1 MRLALDSLPLVCG
14 LLLTPLAQAATAPS
28 HAFLSELEHAGEG
41 GPFAELRGRQRQL
54 LVQRLRQ
61 AAQPFDQHGIEH
73 VRQGAPLAD
82 EAWLGS
88 QGYDFA
94 KAPLQQADIQLLEG
108 FRHLPASLLTA
119 STATVARINH
129 DASPALQDRAVLDA
143 EGIAYLYYLADALG
157 PRLGNAFLD
166 AYEEGKL
173 GKAAAL
179 IKASEVSTAPAKQH
193 FDYPR
198 PFLRLEKPVTLVAD
212 RVVLANGVPYT
223 ASAGAFPS
231 GHTTVGYT
239 DSLLLAAM
247 LPERAAALLA
257 RGAGYG
263 YSRQVLGVH
272 YPLDV
277 IGGRMIAQYNVA
289 HYLADP
295 RYRQLFDE
303 ARDQLRTALTQACGV
318 ALDQCAADVGA
329 QDPWDDASA
338 RTFARYTLDYGL
350 PAAHAGSDPV
360 TVPERALVLAEP
372 LLPQV
377 STAQRQQRLSKADSA
392 AELGLDTAGKG
403 QWQRLDLLGA
413 LAPLDSGQR
422 R

>member
-1 MRLALDSLPLVCG
+1 MRLAVFSLTCF
-14 LLLTPLAQAATAPS
+14 LLTPLAQAASSSPQT
-28 HAFLSELEHAGEG
+28 FLAELEQAGKS
-41 GPFAELRGRQRQL
+41 GPFAQLQQRQREL

-61 AAQPFDQHGIEH
+61 SAQPFDQSGIEH

-82 EAWLGS
+82 ETWLAA
-88 QGYDFA
+88 QGYDFD
-94 KAPLQQADIQLLEG
+94 KAQLQQADIQLLEG
-108 FRHLPASLLTA
+108 FRALPTRLLAA

-129 DASPALQDRAVLDA
+129 SATPALQDRAVLDA

-157 PRLGNAFLD
+157 PRLGSAFLK

-173 GKAAAL
+173 GKATAL

-198 PFLRLEKPVTLVAD
+198 PFLRLEKPVILVAD
-212 RVVLANGVPYT
+212 RVVVADGKPYT

-247 LPERAAALLA
+247 LPERATALLA
-257 RGAGYG
+257 RAAGYG

-272 YPLDV
+272 YPLDI

-289 HYLADP
+289 HYLTDP
-295 RYRQLFDE
+295 AYRRLFDE
-303 ARDQLRTALTQACGV
+303 ARDQLRTALTETCGV
-318 ALDQCAADVGA
+318 ALVQCAAEAGGA
-329 QDPWDDASA
+329 DPWSSAPA

-350 PAAHAGSDPV
+350 PATRTGGYPV
-360 TVPERALVLAEP
+360 TVPQNAPVLGEP
-372 LLPQV
+372 LLPQLSPV
-377 STAQRQQRLSKADSA
+377 QRQERLSQADSA
-392 AELGLDTAGKG
+392 AELGLDTGAEG
-403 QWQRLDLLGA
+403 QWQRLDLVGA
-413 LAPLDSGQR
+413 LAHP
-422 R
+422 

>member
-1 MRLALDSLPLVCG
+1 MRLATHTFVFG
-14 LLLTPLAQAATAPS
+14 LLLAPLAQAAAVPS
-28 HAFLSELEHAGEG
+28 QAFLTELDHAGQS
-41 GPFAELRGRQRQL
+41 GPFAQLHGRQRQL

-61 AAQPFDQHGIEH
+61 AAQPFDQAGIAH
-73 VRQGAPLAD
+73 VRQRAPLAD
-82 EAWLGS
+82 EAWLS
-88 QGYDFA
+88 AQGYDFA
-94 KAPLQQADIQLLEG
+94 KTPLQQADIQLLEG
-108 FRHLPASLLTA
+108 FNHLPASLLTA

-143 EGIAYLYYLADALG
+143 DGIAYLYYLADALG

-166 AYEEGKL
+166 AYEGGKL

-212 RVVLANGVPYT
+212 RVVLANGAPYT

-231 GHTTVGYT
+231 GHSTVGYT

-289 HYLADP
+289 HYLADS

-303 ARDQLRTALTQACGV
+303 ARDQLRTALTQACGM
-318 ALDQCAADVGA
+318 ALAKCAADAGA
-329 QDPWDDASA
+329 QDPWDGSNA

-350 PAAHAGSDPV
+350 PAAHAGGYPV
-360 TVPERALVLAEP
+360 AVPKRAAMLAEP
-372 LLPQV
+372 LLPQL
-377 STAQRQQRLSKADSA
+377 SSAQRLERLSKVDSA
-392 AELGLDTAGKG
+392 AELGLDNAGQG

-413 LAPLDSGQR
+413 LPR
-422 R
+422 P